1 MNKRL
6 KAKRL
11 KIKVLKTRYKIE
23 MKFAHLADCHLGA
36 WKRPELQRLS
46 MKAFE
51 IAIDKCIAEK
61 VNFVIIAGDL
71 FEVAMP
77 GIDILKET
85 VSIIKKLK
93 QNNIKCFLLAGSHDF
108 SITGKTFLDVLERAD
123 LFKNIFII
131 NQREK
136 VENAEGNEIKQIEL
150 ELEMFYDKELK
161 VAITGLPGK
170 KAGVEVNL
178 FKNLKIKNIGED
190 DKNDKNFLKIF
201 VFHTTLIESKPEEM
215 KFVDSID
222 LNALPEDFD
231 YYAGGHLHL
240 VAKHKKG
247 RAFVTY
253 PGPLFPNNFE
263 ELEKLKYGQFFIVEI
278 DEKNK
283 ETKIKEEEIRLKDV
297 VSIIS
302 HVDFLTPSAATE
314 KILSDIEKQNIKDK
328 LVLLKICG
336 TLNSGKTSDI
346 NFEKIKE
353 KLQESYCYLKNTS
366 ALSTKEF
373 KINVENKGEDIETIE
388 KNIIMDYVK
397 TEQTFKEFLPLMSQ
411 LNVILNTEKYEGE
424 TKEKYETR
432 ILEEFKKIIK
442 EME

>member
-1 MNKRL
+1 
-6 KAKRL
+6 
-11 KIKVLKTRYKIE
+11 

-36 WKRPELQRLS
+36 WKQPELQKLS
-46 MKAFE
+46 IKAFE
-51 IAIDKCIAEK
+51 IAIDRCIAEK
-61 VNFVIIAGDL
+61 VDFVVIAGDL

-108 SITGKTFLDVLERAD
+108 SITGKTFLDVLEKAD
-123 LFKNIFII
+123 LFKNVFIMY
-131 NQREK
+131 QKEK
-136 VENAEGNEIKQIEL
+136 TDDAQEKESSENEL
-150 ELEMFYDKELK
+150 YVYYDKELK

-170 KAGVEVNL
+170 KAGVEINL
-178 FKNLKIKNIGED
+178 FKNLKIKNISKD
-190 DKNDKNFLKIF
+190 DKNDKNDENFLKIF
-201 VFHTTLIESKPEEM
+201 VFHTTLTESKPEEM
-215 KFVDSID
+215 RFVDSID
-222 LNALPEDFD
+222 LNALPEGFD

-263 ELEKLKYGQFFIVEI
+263 ELDKLKYGQFFIVEI
-278 DEKNK
+278 DEKSK
-283 ETKIKEEEIRLKDV
+283 ETKIKEEEIRLKDIITI
-297 VSIIS
+297 VSN
-302 HVDFLTPSAATE
+302 VDSLTPLVATE

-328 LVLLKICG
+328 IVLLKICG
-336 TLNSGKTSDI
+336 TLSSGKTSDI

-373 KINVENKGEDIETIE
+373 KINVEDKGEDIETIE
-388 KNIIMDYVK
+388 KNIITDYIK
-397 TEQTFKEFLPLMSQ
+397 TEQTFKEFLPLISQ
-411 LNVILNTEKYEGE
+411 LNVILDTEKYEGE

-432 ILEEFKKIIK
+432 ILEEFKKMMN
-442 EME
+442 EMRK